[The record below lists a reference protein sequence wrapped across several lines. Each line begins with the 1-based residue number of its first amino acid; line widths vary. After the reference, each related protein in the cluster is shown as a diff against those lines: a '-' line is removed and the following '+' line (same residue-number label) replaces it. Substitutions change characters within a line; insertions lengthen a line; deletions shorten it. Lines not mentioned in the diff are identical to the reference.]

1 MTTLTVKQFADRS
14 SAERHFIEEVDR
26 LTEASRLRYI
36 TPGVGQAMTYEQKHR
51 EALAG
56 DGPLLQAEAEALDKT
71 VAEVASEVLAAHAA
85 WQVAGAH
92 IEALRLKAK
101 QDVRGANTAAEMH
114 AIANELSQSLEDID
128 AGSG

>member
-1 MTTLTVKQFADRS
+1 MAKLSVKRFEDLAEAQAHYLRQVD
-14 SAERHFIEEVDR
+14 SAAEQV
-26 LTEASRLRYI
+26 RLRHI
-36 TPGVGQAMTYEQKHR
+36 TPGAGQAMTYEQKYR

-56 DGPLLQAEAEALDKT
+56 DGPLIQAEAEALDKT